1 MAANECGDKTRCQ
14 IGPKAIF
21 AIFAMDLANVS
32 ILVPGLLDS
41 TGRPVIAPLTL
52 NDLATDCPKTPAI
65 TYVGPQAHW
74 ELAKAASSYTM
85 DRENRCNPQLAIPMD
100 IKRYGYP
107 YWKHCNFFGNKFGW
121 FDPPGA
127 VPTVAGILPTLATTT
142 TARSKETE
150 TSLEAIPSAATSM
163 PGITRVSLTAELTGA
178 ASNTPERPNAD
189 AGIAATEESHPST
202 SPSSPRGQEAQDS
215 DSNANADAVV
225 IPESMSKSGT
235 TRSVIA
241 GAASPSTRPSEETNQ
256 AASSANAAVHQD
268 GDSDPKDQ
276 PVTKV
281 QDEEHKPSAS
291 ALAQNDDNNPE
302 DQPVVTKLLITTSQ
316 TTRPAEGT
324 NPTAPSAN
332 AVAQKG
338 NDNDSD
344 LKDQTVT
351 KVQDDDDDFNTSNG
365 AARILPSIFHG
376 ISQNNAPAKGA
387 PTSAPNGVHSATD
400 VLDTNSKTFDSPTT
414 DGAKEDSVGHKFPG
428 AASSQSIGKTDGDD
442 GDDDDDDDD
451 RGLAVQVAL
460 AGIAAASLASSPKV
474 SGSPAFADGKSSD
487 AHAVSED
494 DSAHISPTKTN
505 AGPVEMMVTGHA
517 ASNNV
522 EVQHADVDL
531 TGDPE
536 AKHGGG
542 EFDFVAAVASTS
554 IAAGDSEDSRSG
566 KQDSG
571 SDKDKAAADDHGASA
586 DPSKTGVESMGSAS
600 EVVVVDGVRLTASY
614 TADGNSDGT
623 SDAHNK
629 IEVVGG
635 DENSSVDRAKD
646 RHTDDSIQSSAIIAI
661 GAAHDKADGLVGTVP
676 NDASDSYSSTAPAA
690 SDSDSD
696 RAESESAASSTKN
709 SDVASTTTTS
719 NKSTV
724 PVFIGNS
731 ASAEESPE
739 EATGAATESPPT
751 PTRSSSNPSL
761 SSANAEASPVPN
773 SQGENSGTRP
783 GSRSLR
789 CMLAA
794 LGAIVLYIL

>member
-1 MAANECGDKTRCQ
+1 
-14 IGPKAIF
+14 
-21 AIFAMDLANVS
+21 
-32 ILVPGLLDS
+32 
-41 TGRPVIAPLTL
+41 
-52 NDLATDCPKTPAI
+52 
-65 TYVGPQAHW
+65 
-74 ELAKAASSYTM
+74 
-85 DRENRCNPQLAIPMD
+85 
-100 IKRYGYP
+100 
-107 YWKHCNFFGNKFGW
+107 
-121 FDPPGA
+121 
-127 VPTVAGILPTLATTT
+127 
-142 TARSKETE
+142 
-150 TSLEAIPSAATSM
+150 
-163 PGITRVSLTAELTGA
+163 
-178 ASNTPERPNAD
+178 
-189 AGIAATEESHPST
+189 
-202 SPSSPRGQEAQDS
+202 
-215 DSNANADAVV
+215 
-225 IPESMSKSGT
+225 
-235 TRSVIA
+235 VIA

-268 GDSDPKDQ
+268 GDSDLKDQ

-324 NPTAPSAN
+324 NPTAPPAN

-344 LKDQTVT
+344 LKDQAVT

-400 VLDTNSKTFDSPTT
+400 
-414 DGAKEDSVGHKFPG
+414 
-428 AASSQSIGKTDGDD
+428 GDD

-451 RGLAVQVAL
+451 RELAVQVAL

-487 AHAVSED
+487 AHAVSDD

-623 SDAHNK
+623 SDAHDK

-646 RHTDDSIQSSAIIAI
+646 RHTEDSIQSSTIIAI
-661 GAAHDKADGLVGTVP
+661 GAAHDKADGPVGTVP